1 MVPTGYGRN
10 DDNYEAPI
18 AAPIRTEL
26 NSKEKA
32 ARYKVKHKS
41 LTKRI
46 EEIHI
51 NNDVP
56 TCTIQGL
63 QNEIAAIKEL
73 KALEREES
81 VRLYEGKR
89 SALLVRIKKLNNAP
103 LTSSNEEE
111 KLQKQLAMLDKEQLR
126 GEFEKIAVEHIYDTD
141 VQPVLD
147 NINININV
155 TEEGLDK
162 FKNSEAQISPNT
174 EPEMINTVVDEDLVI
189 LGQSDVTEDALKH
202 LSKEAQEERQRQ
214 WDAFEWED
222 DASSKVSPIDVAV
235 STPREQIE
243 QIAKIM
249 EHNITKM
256 SPVTIERVIDA
267 LKKLETQAH
276 DMSLL
281 ADVQADQLRSVL
293 EYIYSVKPLPDRKE
307 ASQWQ
312 NLFTKEKSKCE
323 MLAEDNGGL
332 REKLAMHTRHGKMQ
346 WIINDAITKVHTGVN
361 TDVIILCHVSQADK
375 LFKQLCDR
383 VVDRLKEG
391 NQKDVKIL
399 EDTKQKTNIIY
410 YTDGSCIRIVNDS
423 GCFII
428 EVPKLK

>member
-51 NNDVP
+51 NNGVP

-103 LTSSNEEE
+103 L
-111 KLQKQLAMLDKEQLR
+111 
-126 GEFEKIAVEHIYDTD
+126 
-141 VQPVLD
+141 
-147 NINININV
+147 NV

-332 REKLAMHTRHGKMQ
+332 REKLALHTRHGKMQ

-361 TDVIILCHVSQADK
+361 TDVMILCHTSQADK

-423 GCFII
+423 GCFIM
-428 EVPKLK
+428 EVPKL